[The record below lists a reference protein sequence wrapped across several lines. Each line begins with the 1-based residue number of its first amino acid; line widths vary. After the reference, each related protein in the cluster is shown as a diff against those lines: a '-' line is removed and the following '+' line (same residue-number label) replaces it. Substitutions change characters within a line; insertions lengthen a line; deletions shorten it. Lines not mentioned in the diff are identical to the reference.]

1 MVNDD
6 TLVVK
11 IIRKQYDMFLDER
24 KIQHES
30 VDKVEN
36 ADNMKGRIPF
46 QVFLR
51 TLAKSAR
58 IN

>member
-11 IIRKQYDMFLDER
+11 IIRKQYDMFLEER
-24 KIQHES
+24 NIPHES
-30 VDKVEN
+30 IDKVEH

-51 TLAKSAR
+51 TIAKSAR
-58 IN
+58 VN